1 MTALRYMSTG
11 RRGRHGLGTAQP
23 GCRHSFHI
31 LSHELLCA
39 KESSRSSCLV
49 YSFVLFCSLLPGV
62 FCLSLSVSRS
72 LSLSLALI
80 SCQLA
85 SLSLC
90 LCMCEW
96 LLFSGWFHV
105 GHIKVADLE
114 PDAPGGG

>member
-1 MTALRYMSTG
+1 MSTG

-23 GCRHSFHI
+23 GCGHSFHI

-39 KESSRSSCLV
+39 KESSRSSRLV
-49 YSFVLFCSLLPGV
+49 YLRALRLFSSVPSPWC
-62 FCLSLSVSRS
+62 FLSVSVC